1 MRFGQIHRPY
11 RPQFDDVGK
20 QGILGDLQ
28 AHLRKEVVVVPRHH
42 TTELAQLQIGAPWGL
57 MLFFI

>member
-1 MRFGQIHRPY
+1 
-11 RPQFDDVGK
+11 VGK

-28 AHLRKEVVVVPRHH
+28 AHLRKEVVVVPSHH